1 MQKTMKIR
9 KKSSMVLMTAALA
22 GMLFWLNGTE
32 SRAEATATAKA
43 DINIRQEANT
53 TSTVIGSTTSGKTV
67 TIKDGVKDASG
78 TIWYRVYMNADTL
91 GYIRSDLV
99 SMADGSDAVQIIET
113 TAQTETPGET
123 PASTDTPN
131 LAGGATA
138 AAETPMDLQY
148 ASVKV
153 AKAKIRTAP
162 STNDAVVDSMPQNT
176 QLVVSGQSNAS
187 DGVWYYVT
195 FTGTD
200 GTEKTGF
207 IRSDLVDLGEMLPVA
222 EEPEPV
228 EPEITEPEPPAEP
241 VNNDYALVYEMDD
254 HLGKEAWRLYDY
266 TVSPAEIRSVEEVL
280 TAVRGWGSIIENNKK
295 TITGQ
300 RIAIVVMAVF
310 LAAFIVAIIIMA
322 FKLRDAYYEDYEDD
336 DDEDEDEDDE
346 EDDDDEDERRPVR
359 VRRQRGEE
367 EERPARVR
375 RQREEEE
382 ERPERARRPEARERA
397 QGARR
402 PEASRRTEGARRPET
417 SRREESLRRPASQDA
432 QARGRESAE
441 APKRKAKNFLIDDDD
456 FEFEFLNMD
465 DKNN

>member
-22 GMLFWLNGTE
+22 GMLFLLNGTE

-123 PASTDTPN
+123 PAATDTSN

-162 STNDAVVDSMPQNT
+162 YTNDAVVHSRPQNT
-176 QLVVSGQSNAS
+176 QLVVRGQ
-187 DGVWYYVT
+187 
-195 FTGTD
+195 
-200 GTEKTGF
+200 
-207 IRSDLVDLGEMLPVA
+207 
-222 EEPEPV
+222 
-228 EPEITEPEPPAEP
+228 
-241 VNNDYALVYEMDD
+241 
-254 HLGKEAWRLYDY
+254 
-266 TVSPAEIRSVEEVL
+266 
-280 TAVRGWGSIIENNKK
+280 
-295 TITGQ
+295 
-300 RIAIVVMAVF
+300 
-310 LAAFIVAIIIMA
+310 
-322 FKLRDAYYEDYEDD
+322 
-336 DDEDEDEDDE
+336 
-346 EDDDDEDERRPVR
+346 
-359 VRRQRGEE
+359 
-367 EERPARVR
+367 
-375 RQREEEE
+375 
-382 ERPERARRPEARERA
+382 
-397 QGARR
+397 
-402 PEASRRTEGARRPET
+402 
-417 SRREESLRRPASQDA
+417 
-432 QARGRESAE
+432 
-441 APKRKAKNFLIDDDD
+441 
-456 FEFEFLNMD
+456 
-465 DKNN
+465 

>member
-1 MQKTMKIR
+1 MQKTMKVR

-22 GMLFWLNGTE
+22 GMFFLLNGTE

-99 SMADGSDAVQIIET
+99 SMTDGSDAVQIIET
-113 TAQTETPGET
+113 TAQTETP
-123 PASTDTPN
+123 AATDTPN
-131 LAGGATA
+131 MAGGAAA

-176 QLVVSGQSNAS
+176 QLVVSGQSNGN

-207 IRSDLVDLGEMLPVA
+207 IRSDLVELGEMLPVV

-241 VNNDYALVYEMDD
+241 VNSDYALVYEMDD

-266 TVSPAEIRSVEEVL
+266 TVSPAEIRNVEEVL

-300 RIAIVVMAVF
+300 RIAIVVMAFF

-336 DDEDEDEDDE
+336 EDDDDGDD
-346 EDDDDEDERRPVR
+346 DDDDEDDDEEERRPAR

-367 EERPARVR
+367 EERPVRVR

-382 ERPERARRPEARERA
+382 ERSERARRPEARERA
-397 QGARR
+397 EGARR
-402 PEASRRTEGARRPET
+402 AEASRRAEGARRPET
-417 SRREESLRRPASQDA
+417 SRREELSRRPVSQDA

-441 APKRKAKNFLIDDDD
+441 PPKRKAKNFLIDDDD

>member
-1 MQKTMKIR
+1 MKIR

-99 SMADGSDAVQIIET
+99 SMTDGSDAVQIIET
-113 TAQTETPGET
+113 TAQTETPSET
-123 PASTDTPN
+123 PAATDTSN

-176 QLVVSGQSNAS
+176 QLVVSGQSNGN

-207 IRSDLVDLGEMLPVA
+207 IRSDLVNLGEMLPVA

-228 EPEITEPEPPAEP
+228 EPEPVEPEQPAEP

-336 DDEDEDEDDE
+336 DDEDEDDEDDE

>member
-1 MQKTMKIR
+1 MKIR

-32 SRAEATATAKA
+32 SRAETTATAKA

-113 TAQTETPGET
+113 TAQTETPSET
-123 PASTDTPN
+123 PAATDTPN

-310 LAAFIVAIIIMA
+310 LAAFIVTVIIMA
-322 FKLRDAYYEDYEDD
+322 VKLRDAYYEDYEDD
-336 DDEDEDEDDE
+336 DDDEDDEDDE
-346 EDDDDEDERRPVR
+346 EEEDDDEEERRPSR

-367 EERPARVR
+367 EERPVRVR

-397 QGARR
+397 EGARR
-402 PEASRRTEGARRPET
+402 PEASRRADGARRPET
-417 SRREESLRRPASQDA
+417 LRREESLRRPVSQDA

-441 APKRKAKNFLIDDDD
+441 PTKRKAKNFLMDDDD